1 MRVSQIRQ
9 REPFLRSPRWPAVAI
24 AVAILLLV
32 QPAAGAAGFGS
43 LRVRSNLGQPLQ
55 AEIDLI
61 GITEQ
66 EGQHLAVRLASAEAY
81 QRAGLTYNPIVSTL
95 RASLVRSSDGGYVVR
110 IRSAQPIGE
119 PIVDILVDLTW
130 GSSRLA
136 RAYTFLLDP
145 AGPANTIQNAAPVA
159 VAQAAAPTAAEF
171 APAPAT
177 ASRSRAPVSRAPV
190 PASQPTARPAR
201 QTRQAARPQPAAP
214 AADAAPGRTYTVRRG
229 DSLYDIA
236 SNAVPGQDAASL
248 NRTLLALHH
257 DNPGA
262 FVGGNINRLRVG
274 SVLKLPPAVNTLIVS
289 VREARQEGAAQ
300 TAGPA
305 GDRSRAADA
314 DAARQRAGS
323 GPARMRD
330 QAASPAGVEP
340 AAEDPALKA
349 MESRV
354 AELEKNL
361 TEMQRQLALKNEELA
376 KLAAAAAAAQMAAST
391 PAPSTGAPASAPI
404 APAAPIEAATVAPA
418 PVAEASAPATA
429 PANAPATVRPHARQ
443 TSWFW
448 SLLGNPMVLGL
459 VALLGGW
466 AVYRRSQ
473 PKPERAHGFQN
484 SLLSREHTLI
494 ANANS
499 LFGPAGAQ
507 NINAAQH
514 SVFGGDFRVGGG
526 DNNDVDPIAEA
537 DVYIAYGRDVQAEEI
552 LRETLVQQP
561 ERMAI
566 RFKLLDIYANRQDAQ
581 GFQSVAEDLLTRVG
595 AASPEWAEA
604 AALGRTI
611 DPDNPLYLTVQG
623 DAPPPPPPPQAQAQA
638 APEPIAPVPQPQADT
653 AAAEAPK
660 PVVATET
667 AETAETAETDDLPRP
682 STALVPQDQDTA
694 PSAPSAKVPPSAD
707 LELLP

>member
-1 MRVSQIRQ
+1 M
-9 REPFLRSPRWPAVAI
+9 
-24 AVAILLLV
+24 
-32 QPAAGAAGFGS
+32 
-43 LRVRSNLGQPLQ
+43 
-55 AEIDLI
+55 
-61 GITEQ
+61 
-66 EGQHLAVRLASAEAY
+66 
-81 QRAGLTYNPIVSTL
+81 
-95 RASLVRSSDGGYVVR
+95 
-110 IRSAQPIGE
+110 
-119 PIVDILVDLTW
+119 
-130 GSSRLA
+130 
-136 RAYTFLLDP
+136 
-145 AGPANTIQNAAPVA
+145 
-159 VAQAAAPTAAEF
+159 
-171 APAPAT
+171 
-177 ASRSRAPVSRAPV
+177 
-190 PASQPTARPAR
+190 
-201 QTRQAARPQPAAP
+201 
-214 AADAAPGRTYTVRRG
+214 RRG

-248 NRTLLALHH
+248 HRTLLALHH

-300 TAGPA
+300 TTGLA
-305 GDRSRAADA
+305 GDRSRAAADA
-314 DAARQRAGS
+314 DAARQRVGS

-330 QAASPAGVEP
+330 LAASPAGVEP

-391 PAPSTGAPASAPI
+391 PAPSTRAPASAPAAQAPAPI
-404 APAAPIEAATVAPA
+404 APAAPIEAETVAPA
-418 PVAEASAPATA
+418 PVAKASAPATA

-484 SLLSREHTLI
+484 SLLSREHTVI

-552 LRETLVQQP
+552 LREALVQQP
-561 ERMAI
+561 ERHGHPLQAAGY
-566 RFKLLDIYANRQDAQ
+566 LRQPPGCARLPVRRRGPADA
-581 GFQSVAEDLLTRVG
+581 GRRRLPRMGRGRRAGPHDRSGQSAVPDG
-595 AASPEWAEA
+595 AGRCSASAGTGASGPGTHRTGPPAPGGHRR
-604 AALGRTI
+604 GRS
-611 DPDNPLYLTVQG
+611 
-623 DAPPPPPPPQAQAQA
+623 AQAGRG
-638 APEPIAPVPQPQADT
+638 DG
-653 AAAEAPK
+653 
-660 PVVATET
+660 
-667 AETAETAETDDLPRP
+667 DGRDG
-682 STALVPQDQDTA
+682 
-694 PSAPSAKVPPSAD
+694 
-707 LELLP
+707 

>member
-1 MRVSQIRQ
+1 
-9 REPFLRSPRWPAVAI
+9 
-24 AVAILLLV
+24 
-32 QPAAGAAGFGS
+32 
-43 LRVRSNLGQPLQ
+43 QPLQ

-667 AETAETAETDDLPRP
+667 AETAET
-682 STALVPQDQDTA
+682 
-694 PSAPSAKVPPSAD
+694 
-707 LELLP
+707 

>member
-361 TEMQRQLALKNEELA
+361 TEMQCQLALKNEELA

>member
-130 GSSRLA
+130 GSGRLS

-145 AGPANTIQNAAPVA
+145 AGPANTVQVAAPAA
-159 VAQAAAPTAAEF
+159 VVQAAAPTAA
-171 APAPAT
+171 ASVPAPAT
-177 ASRSRAPVSRAPV
+177 ASRSRAPVP
-190 PASQPTARPAR
+190 PASLPTARPAR

-214 AADAAPGRTYTVRRG
+214 AADTAPGRTYTVRRG

-289 VREARQEGAAQ
+289 VRESRQEGAEQ
-300 TAGPA
+300 TAGLA
-305 GDRSRAADA
+305 GDRSRATADA
-314 DAARQRAGS
+314 DAARQRIGS

-330 QAASPAGVEP
+330 QAASPAGVVP

-376 KLAAAAAAAQMAAST
+376 KLAAAQMAAST
-391 PAPSTGAPASAPI
+391 PAPSTRAPASAPAAQAPAPI

-418 PVAEASAPATA
+418 PVAEASAPAA
-429 PANAPATVRPHARQ
+429 PGNAPAAVRPHARQ

-484 SLLSREHTLI
+484 SLLSREHTVI

-507 NINAAQH
+507 NIDTAQH
-514 SVFGGDFRVGGG
+514 SVFGADFRVGGGG

-581 GFQSVAEDLLTRVG
+581 GFQSVAEDLLARVG

-623 DAPPPPPPPQAQAQA
+623 DTLPAQAQVQAQA
-638 APEPIAPVPQPQADT
+638 APEPVAPVPEPEADT
-653 AAAEAPK
+653 AAAEALEALEALEAPK
-660 PVVATET
+660 A
-667 AETAETAETDDLPRP
+667 AEAAETDDLPRP
-682 STALVPQDQDTA
+682 STALVPQDPGTA
-694 PSAPSAKVPPSAD
+694 PSAPSAKTPPSAD

>member
-130 GSSRLA
+130 GSGRLS

-159 VAQAAAPTAAEF
+159 VAQAAAPTAAES

-177 ASRSRAPVSRAPV
+177 ASRSRAPVPV
-190 PASQPTARPAR
+190 SQPTTRPAR

-248 NRTLLALHH
+248 HRTLLALHH

-300 TAGPA
+300 TTGLA
-305 GDRSRAADA
+305 GDRSRAAADA
-314 DAARQRAGS
+314 DAARQRVGS

-330 QAASPAGVEP
+330 LAASPAGVEP

-391 PAPSTGAPASAPI
+391 PAPSTRAPASAPAAQAPAPI
-404 APAAPIEAATVAPA
+404 APAAPIEAETVAPA
-418 PVAEASAPATA
+418 PVAKASAPATA

-484 SLLSREHTLI
+484 SLLSREHTVI

-623 DAPPPPPPPQAQAQA
+623 DAPPPQAQAQA

-660 PVVATET
+660 PVEAT
-667 AETAETAETDDLPRP
+667 ETAETAETDDLPRP

-694 PSAPSAKVPPSAD
+694 PSAPSAKVPPSTD